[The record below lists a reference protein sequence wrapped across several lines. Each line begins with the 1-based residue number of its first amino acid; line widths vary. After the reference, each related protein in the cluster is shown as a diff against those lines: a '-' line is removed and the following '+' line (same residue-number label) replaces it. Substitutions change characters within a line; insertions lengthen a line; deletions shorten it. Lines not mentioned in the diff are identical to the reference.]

1 MATIAI
7 PAAVQ
12 AYFPESIN
20 PSDLWVNYNVQADSL
35 TIYFTGQPVRT
46 IWSDIDDYAYVGFAP
61 DDENTITGI
70 MIEHFSRW
78 LLTPIPPQQNLEL
91 V

>member
-1 MATIAI
+1 MEWLQHYLPQGID
-7 PAAVQ
+7 
-12 AYFPESIN
+12 
-20 PSDLWVNYNVQADSL
+20 PSELWINYNAQADSL

-46 IWSDIDDYAYVGFAP
+46 IWSDVDDYAYIGFAP
-61 DDENTITGI
+61 DDENIITGI

-91 V
+91 A